1 MEQFD
6 VAIIGAGPTGL
17 ACGIEVK
24 RRGLTPVLFDKGCIV
39 NSIYHYPINL
49 VFFTTPELLEI
60 GDIPMTS
67 LNEKPGRTEALK
79 YYRRVAEHYELNVHQ
94 YERVL
99 GFEGADGRF
108 TIRTETSCGEL
119 RCYAAKKIILAS
131 GYYDIPNRLNVPGE
145 DLDKVIHYYREAHPY
160 NNQDVLIVGAKNS
173 ASIAALE
180 LHWTGARVTMVHR
193 GAGISKN
200 VKYWIKPNIENRIKS
215 GEVKAYFHSMVKEI
229 RLHDVV
235 LETPEGEVTVKND
248 FVFAMTG
255 YRPDFEFMAE
265 HGIHLD
271 AATSKPITNPET
283 LESEREGVYLAGV
296 IVAGTHTNEIFI
308 ENGRFHGKVI
318 AEAIAKSLRTEG
330 KDSQALPTAVF
341 QARLE

>member
-17 ACGIEVK
+17 ACGIEVQK
-24 RRGLTPVLFDKGCIV
+24 RGFSAVLFDKGCVV
-39 NSIYHYPINL
+39 NSIYHYPTNL

-79 YYRRVAEHYELNVHQ
+79 YYRRVADHYKLNIHQ

-99 GFEGADGRF
+99 GFTGEDGDF
-108 TIRTETSCGEL
+108 TLETETSWGEQASYGA
-119 RCYAAKKIILAS
+119 RKIILAT

-145 DLDKVIHYYREAHPY
+145 DLEKVIHYYREAHPY
-160 NNQDVLIVGAKNS
+160 YNQDVLVVGGKNS
-173 ASIAALE
+173 AAIAALD
-180 LHWTGARVTMVHR
+180 LFWTGARVTLVHR
-193 GAGISKN
+193 GPGISN
-200 VKYWIKPNIENRIKS
+200 SVKYWIKPNIENRIKN
-215 GEVKAYFHSMVKEI
+215 GEIKAYFQSHVKEI
-229 RLHDVV
+229 RLREVV
-235 LETPEGEVTVKND
+235 IETPGGTVTLKND

-255 YRPDFEFMAE
+255 YRPDFEFMAA

-271 AATSKPITNPET
+271 PATSKPITDPDT
-283 LESEREGVYLAGV
+283 LESQRRGVYLAGV

-318 AEAIAKSLRTEG
+318 AEAIEKSMRVL
-330 KDSQALPTAVF
+330 A
-341 QARLE
+341 